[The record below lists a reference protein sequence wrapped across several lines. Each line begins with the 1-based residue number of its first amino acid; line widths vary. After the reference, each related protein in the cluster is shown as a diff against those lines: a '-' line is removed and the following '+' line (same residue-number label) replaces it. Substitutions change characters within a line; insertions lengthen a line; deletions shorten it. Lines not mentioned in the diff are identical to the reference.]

1 MRCLSGFFYAS
12 LLLILLVTAQPALAH
27 RVSLFA
33 WVERGA
39 IVVDGRFS
47 KSRPAQNARV
57 EIFDAHSGKLL
68 VQGATDSQGRAR
80 FPLSAELLRNPVD
93 LRLLLHAGEG
103 HQARWQLS
111 AAELHAGER
120 AAPSS
125 PSAQASGQASATGA
139 APATRPVGVSAEEL
153 AAIIDRALDAHTDSI
168 RHLLAAE
175 RDRGP
180 GLSEIIGGMGWIFGI
195 FALLFAW
202 KQRKKA
208 E

>member
-1 MRCLSGFFYAS
+1 MLRLPGLCG
-12 LLLILLVTAQPALAH
+12 LLLLGLLVTTQPALAH

-68 VQGATDSQGRAR
+68 VQGTTDSQGRAR
-80 FPLSAELLRNPVD
+80 FPLPAELLRKPVD

-103 HQARWQLS
+103 HQAQWQLS
-111 AAELHAGER
+111 AAELHAGEGPMP
-120 AAPSS
+120 PS
-125 PSAQASGQASATGA
+125 PPAQESEQASAAGA
-139 APATRPVGVSAEEL
+139 APATRPVGTSAEEL
-153 AAIIDRALDAHTDSI
+153 EAIINRALDAHTDSI

-175 RDRGP
+175 RNRGP

-202 KQRKKA
+202 KRRKKT